1 MKLLSNKKAIKKS
14 VKITWTDMWDILKTA
29 GIANDIPIVNQTMTV
44 EKSADGLIVEISG
57 EEVLS

>member
-1 MKLLSNKKAIKKS
+1 
-14 VKITWTDMWDILKTA
+14 MWDILKTA